1 MLRDEGEGQ
10 LLLLLAV
17 FSCSTGW
24 KRCLRD
30 WNRLYKGALT
40 RSTLPILLPV
50 SLYLSCP
57 RRPIGLPFSVGY
69 TLTMTQVSLN
79 SRSSQSVALPH
90 SDLPFLNLKKRTNK
104 NDQKRV
110 VLASVNSAFL
120 DGLFADVAQ
129 AQVDSFSDESK
140 SFCHDECETRSDPSR
155 SFKKTRLSKSKSM
168 TRCGKSFLRL
178 SLPEAS
184 TVSSE
189 FDSAFS
195 STVTPGAAPRNDSLE
210 FQLSC
215 VSDSSCND
223 VAVRTKAISATAKL
237 AFPRLL
243 SVSTCANSSS
253 TLLPRKVSDLQV
265 HVTEDPSPKE
275 SYGWFVEMDE
285 DHHINLGDPYKVSTG
300 TLAFSA
306 PTAPKAANFDAEVE
320 WAKAA
325 DTVDDVL
332 GDFF

>member
-1 MLRDEGEGQ
+1 M
-10 LLLLLAV
+10 
-17 FSCSTGW
+17 
-24 KRCLRD
+24 
-30 WNRLYKGALT
+30 
-40 RSTLPILLPV
+40 
-50 SLYLSCP
+50 
-57 RRPIGLPFSVGY
+57 
-69 TLTMTQVSLN
+69 
-79 SRSSQSVALPH
+79 
-90 SDLPFLNLKKRTNK
+90 DLPCLNLKKRANK
-104 NDQKRV
+104 NDHKRV
-110 VLASVNSAFL
+110 ILSSVNSAFL

-129 AQVDSFSDESK
+129 AQGEDSLASESH
-140 SFCHDECETRSDPSR
+140 SCYPNEFDPRGDPSK

-189 FDSAFS
+189 FDSIFS
-195 STVTPGAAPRNDSLE
+195 STVSPGVTSRNSSLE

-215 VSDSSCND
+215 VSDSSCDN
-223 VAVRTKAISATAKL
+223 VVSRAKTINATAKL
-237 AFPRLL
+237 AFPKLL
-243 SVSTCANSSS
+243 SASTCANSSS

-265 HVTEDPSPKE
+265 HVTEDLSPKE

-285 DHHINLGDPYKVSTG
+285 DHQIDSVDPYKTSTG

>member
-1 MLRDEGEGQ
+1 
-10 LLLLLAV
+10 
-17 FSCSTGW
+17 
-24 KRCLRD
+24 
-30 WNRLYKGALT
+30 
-40 RSTLPILLPV
+40 
-50 SLYLSCP
+50 
-57 RRPIGLPFSVGY
+57 
-69 TLTMTQVSLN
+69 MTEISLN
-79 SRSSQSVALPH
+79 SRSTESAPISPTASGQS
-90 SDLPFLNLKKRTNK
+90 DIPFLNLKKRSNK
-104 NDQKRV
+104 NDSKRV

-129 AQVDSFSDESK
+129 AQGDSFSDESN
-140 SFCHDECETRSDPSR
+140 SFCFDECDTRSDPSK
-155 SFKKTRLSKSKSM
+155 SFKKTRLSKTKSM
-168 TRCGKSFLRL
+168 TRCGKSYLQL
-178 SLPEAS
+178 NMPEAS

-189 FDSAFS
+189 FDSMFS
-195 STVTPGAAPRNDSLE
+195 STVSPYAAQRSDSLE

-215 VSDSSCND
+215 VSESSCDN
-223 VAVRTKAISATAKL
+223 VAARNTAISTTAKL

-253 TLLPRKVSDLQV
+253 TLLPRKVSDLQSL
-265 HVTEDPSPKE
+265 VTEDSSPKE
-275 SYGWFVEMDE
+275 SYGWFVEMDD
-285 DHHINLGDPYKVSTG
+285 DHYNNSSDLYKASTG

>member
-1 MLRDEGEGQ
+1 M
-10 LLLLLAV
+10 
-17 FSCSTGW
+17 SP
-24 KRCLRD
+24 
-30 WNRLYKGALT
+30 T
-40 RSTLPILLPV
+40 RSGQADV
-50 SLYLSCP
+50 
-57 RRPIGLPFSVGY
+57 
-69 TLTMTQVSLN
+69 
-79 SRSSQSVALPH
+79 
-90 SDLPFLNLKKRTNK
+90 PFLNLKKRTTGNK
-104 NDQKRV
+104 HDPKRA

-129 AQVDSFSDESK
+129 AQGDSFSDDSNY
-140 SFCHDECETRSDPSR
+140 FCHDECDSRSDPSK
-155 SFKKTRLSKSKSM
+155 SFKKTRISKSKSM
-168 TRCGKSFLRL
+168 TRCGKSYLRL

-184 TVSSE
+184 TVSGE
-189 FDSAFS
+189 FDSFFP
-195 STVTPGAAPRNDSLE
+195 STATPGAVPRNDSLD

-215 VSDSSCND
+215 VSDSSCNNVD
-223 VAVRTKAISATAKL
+223 SRSKEISATAKL

-243 SVSTCANSSS
+243 SASTCANSSS

-285 DHHINLGDPYKVSTG
+285 DHHINSAELYKPTTG